1 MILAINFKQLA
12 KSFKFAFSGLK
23 VIFEEEHAFKIMF
36 LVALVVIIA
45 MFYFNLPL
53 TQKAVLLTMIFL
65 VLILELVN
73 SVIEK
78 VLDFICA
85 GLNGKIKIIKDV
97 MAGIVLL
104 ASLGAAAIGLLIFL
118 PYF

>member
-1 MILAINFKQLA
+1 MILTIDFKKLFR
-12 KSFKFAFSGLK
+12 SFGFGFSGIKTILK
-23 VIFEEEHAFKIMF
+23 EEHAFKIMF
-36 LVALVVIIA
+36 LAAILVIIA

-53 TQKAVLLTMIFL
+53 TQKAVLFTMIIL

-78 VLDFICA
+78 VLDFVCS
-85 GLNGKIKIIKDV
+85 GLNGKVKIIKDV

-104 ASLGAAAIGLLIFL
+104 TSLGAAAIGLLIFL

>member
-1 MILAINFKQLA
+1 MIFKIDFKKLG
-12 KSFKFAFSGLK
+12 KSFKFAFAGLK
-23 VIFEEEHAFKIMF
+23 IIFEEEHAFKIMF
-36 LVALVVIIA
+36 LVAVLVIVA
-45 MFYFNLPL
+45 MFYFDLPL
-53 TQKAVLLTMIFL
+53 TQKAALFTMIIL

-78 VLDFICA
+78 VLDFVCS
-85 GLNGKIKIIKDV
+85 GLNGKVKIIKDV

>member
-1 MILAINFKQLA
+1 MIFKIDFKKLG
-12 KSFKFAFSGLK
+12 KSFRFAFAGLK
-23 VIFEEEHAFKIMF
+23 IVLEEEHAFKIMF
-36 LVALVVIIA
+36 LAAILVILA
-45 MFYFNLPL
+45 MFYYNVPL
-53 TQKAVLLTMIFL
+53 TQKAVLFTMIFL

-78 VLDFICA
+78 VLDFVCS
-85 GLNGKIKIIKDV
+85 GMNGKIKIIKDV

-104 ASLGAAAIGLLIFL
+104 ASLGAAALGLLIFL